1 MTINAQLK
9 ALSKISS
16 AITSDQYLEDI
27 LRLIVM
33 VTAELLNS
41 KICSLMLINEQ
52 TGQLEV
58 RATQS
63 VSEAYNNKGPLRLN
77 EGIAGKVASENKARY
92 IQDVTK
98 DKEYKFRDIAIK
110 EGLKSLLCMPL
121 CVKNKVIG
129 VLNCYT
135 SEEHKFSKSEISTI
149 TAIANQAAVAIENT
163 ELMVKSKV
171 IQEELETRKKVERAK
186 GVLMRDNGLNE
197 EEAYLKLQ
205 KFAMDNRKS
214 MRDIADIVIMAEQVK
229 QT

>member
-16 AITSDQYLEDI
+16 AITSDKYLEDI
-27 LRLIVM
+27 LRLIVV
-33 VTAELLNS
+33 VTAELLSS

-52 TGQLEV
+52 TGELEV

-63 VSEAYNNKGPLRLN
+63 ISEAYNNKGPLKLN
-77 EGIAGKVASENKARY
+77 EGIAGKVASSNTIIYVK
-92 IQDVTK
+92 DVTA
-98 DKEYKFRDIAIK
+98 DKEYKYRDIAK
-110 EGLKSLLCMPL
+110 QESLKSLLSVPL

-135 SEEHKFSKSEISTI
+135 SEEHKFSKTEISTI

-163 ELMVKSKV
+163 DLMVKSKI
-171 IQEELETRKKVERAK
+171 IQEELETRKRVERAK
-186 GVLMRDNGLNE
+186 GILMRDNGLSE
-197 EEAYLKLQ
+197 EQAYLKLQ

-214 MRDIADIVIMAEQVK
+214 MRDIADIVIVAEQVK
-229 QT
+229 LT

>member
-1 MTINAQLK
+1 MTVNAQLK

-27 LRLIVM
+27 LKLIVV

-52 TGQLEV
+52 TGELEV

-77 EGIAGKVASENKARY
+77 EGVAGKVAGENKTIY
-92 IQDVTK
+92 VKDVTV
-98 DKEYKFRDIAIK
+98 DSEYKYGDIAQK
-110 EGLKSLLCMPL
+110 EGLKSLLSVPL
-121 CVKNKVIG
+121 CVKKKVIG

-135 SEEHKFSKSEISTI
+135 SEEHKFTKSEVSTI
-149 TAIANQAAVAIENT
+149 IAIANQAAVAIENT
-163 ELMVKSKV
+163 ELIVKSK
-171 IQEELETRKKVERAK
+171 IAQEELETRKRVEKAK
-186 GVLMRDNGLNE
+186 GVLMRDNGLSE

-205 KFAMDNRKS
+205 KFSMDNRKS

-229 QT
+229 RA